1 MERMTDQPGSG
12 ELPQVL
18 LEAFRMQKVHAREG
32 RTLPLDSNV
41 SREEAERLYEVVAS
55 VKPSASLEVGLAKGV
70 STLAILQALADSGG
84 GLHHVMD
91 PFQSDWG
98 DSGLEMVER
107 SGLGGRFRFY
117 REFPEKVIPALE
129 PVQFA
134 FIDAS
139 HLFDLTLMEFI
150 LADKKLAVGGVVGFH
165 DLWMPATQR
174 VVRFILQNR
183 KYQLF
188 EPNGVTTLRQR
199 IGGLLRAVPWSH
211 RIFSQDLLRP
221 VEMASYGNLVL
232 LQKLGEDTRDTRDYA
247 EF

>member
-1 MERMTDQPGSG
+1 MTDQSKNG
-12 ELPQVL
+12 ELPKVL
-18 LEAFRMQKVHAREG
+18 LEAFRTQKVHARGG

-41 SREEAERLYEVVAS
+41 SREEAERLYAVVAGLR
-55 VKPSASLEVGLAKGV
+55 PSASVEVGLAKGV
-70 STLAILQALADSGG
+70 STLAILKALSDSGG
-84 GLHHVMD
+84 GVHHVID
-91 PFQSDWG
+91 PFQADWG

-107 SGLGGRFRFY
+107 SGLGAHFRFY
-117 REFPEKVIPALE
+117 REFPERVIPALDA
-129 PVQFA
+129 VQFA

-150 LADKKLAVGGVVGFH
+150 LVDKKLAVGGVVGFH
-165 DLWMPATQR
+165 DMWMPATQR

-188 EPNGVTTLRQR
+188 EPTGVTTLRQR
-199 IGGLLRAVPWSH
+199 IGGLLRSVPWSH

-221 VEMASYGNLVL
+221 VEIASYGNLVL
-232 LQKLGEDTRDTRDYA
+232 LQKLDEDTRDTRDYA